1 MIRCPLA
8 TALLLLA
15 PLTAAAQIEAKS
27 STWQLDDSRGS
38 FCVWYL
44 ADPSMAPD
52 LAPRGTV
59 FAPAGAGTGL
69 PAAVARLVRDE
80 PQFGSWIPAALC
92 VGLYGK
98 VTVDGAVAAQA
109 KGDRPVLVMT
119 HAIAAMGP
127 RGQEGA
133 GYLLLE
139 LATDNGTLGRVAE
152 DVGLRVERRE
162 VTRVRSN
169 DGGDDAWQFQMKKA
183 KLLWSG
189 HPTGYPRVEPTQ
201 AMSFGLAGMRTT
213 SWLLE
218 SKSAPDTVRLLV
230 GQLRVEGKDDLAK
243 ALKASPIRAVGP
255 LEQGGRTE
263 WRFTRSGKR

>member
-1 MIRCPLA
+1 MTRSPLA

-15 PLTAAAQIEAKS
+15 PITAAAQVDAKS
-27 STWQLDDSRGS
+27 STWELDDSRGS

-44 ADPSMAPD
+44 ADPAMAPD
-52 LAPRGTV
+52 LAPKGTV
-59 FAPAGAGTGL
+59 FAPAGAGEGL
-69 PAAVARLVRDE
+69 PPAVARLVRDE
-80 PQFGSWIPAALC
+80 PQFGSWIPASIC

-98 VTVDGAVAAQA
+98 VTVDGEVAAQA

-119 HAIAAMGP
+119 HSIAAAAP

-133 GYLLLE
+133 GYFLLE
-139 LATDNGTLGRVAE
+139 LSTDNGTLARVAE
-152 DVGLRVERRE
+152 DIGLQVERRE
-162 VTRVRSN
+162 VTRVPDRE
-169 DGGDDAWQFQMKKA
+169 GGDDAWHFQVEKA

-189 HPTGYPRVEPTQ
+189 HPTGEPSVESTRM
-201 AMSFGLAGMRTT
+201 MSFGLVGRRTS

-218 SKSAPDTVRLLV
+218 AKATPDTTRLLV

-255 LEQGGRTE
+255 LEQGGRSI
-263 WRFTRSGKR
+263 WQFTRGGNR